1 MKRGWTIGVLVVLA
15 MAGGHTVVA
24 GANPQDSQPSVPS
37 ATFSITGVISS
48 LDLNSFSPT
57 LIVTDG
63 SGKAT
68 TIMVD
73 VYRTAVSSSQGSGK
87 QLSDLAVGQEVQ
99 VTGRNMSHVGR
110 FTAKS
115 ITITKESVQAA
126 PLVSKPAANQAAAVA
141 RKSSGP
147 RTLKSIP
154 SVEKSAPK
162 SAAAP

>member
-1 MKRGWTIGVLVVLA
+1 MKCGWTIGVLVVLE
-15 MAGGHTVVA
+15 MAGGHTLVA
-24 GANPQDSQPSVPS
+24 EANTQGSQTSTQGS
-37 ATFSITGVISS
+37 TFSITGVVTS

-63 SGKAT
+63 NGKAIT
-68 TIMVD
+68 LLVD
-73 VYRTAVSSSQGSGK
+73 AYNTAVNGSQGSGK